1 MPMNV
6 FFFYTA
12 FPSIAHCSS
21 LAMPTTKP
29 DPERL
34 AILKAHSTF
43 GTCVCVCVCIAR
55 PCACVC
61 VCMCPCLVACTYN
74 AYARSST
81 RRDCKMTTGTKGL
94 WNLGSRKVMRL
105 GSWRRCW
112 KMERRLNGLLHFC
125 SHIPPW
131 SLVYQGFICWR
142 CLQSSLPFWISRKE
156 AWTKTWISWLV
167 CLIPLTGKKHHNQS
181 DSNKANLPVMKS
193 MMLTDLIILIYFS
206 WIFSS
211 GVPFGVYILHLLL
224 PDPAAYQ
231 RSICT
236 GVATVICYQFSNRE
250 RDKGPNIK
258 PELPFQ
264 IYQKNSPFLHRR
276 HWRGWPW
283 SGNLLNK
290 KTLRLGMVGSLALF
304 RGPHF
309 ALQHVWSTK
318 WALIVYWR
326 RSGPLK
332 RATCTECLLP
342 RSSNF
347 TGGLQEAGHPTQV
360 IFGLVATQ
368 WF

>member
-1 MPMNV
+1 MHMPGV
-6 FFFYTA
+6 
-12 FPSIAHCSS
+12 
-21 LAMPTTKP
+21 LQG
-29 DPERL
+29 E
-34 AILKAHSTF
+34 
-43 GTCVCVCVCIAR
+43 IAR
-55 PCACVC
+55 WLPVPKVYGTWAAGRLCVWEAGEDVERWKGTLMACCIFV
-61 VCMCPCLVACTYN
+61 
-74 AYARSST
+74 
-81 RRDCKMTTGTKGL
+81 
-94 WNLGSRKVMRL
+94 
-105 GSWRRCW
+105 
-112 KMERRLNGLLHFC
+112 
-125 SHIPPW
+125 HISPPW

>member
-1 MPMNV
+1 MHMPGV
-6 FFFYTA
+6 LQGE
-12 FPSIAHCSS
+12 IARWLPVRKVYGTWAAGRLCVWE
-21 LAMPTTKP
+21 AGE
-29 DPERL
+29 DVERL
-34 AILKAHSTF
+34 
-43 GTCVCVCVCIAR
+43 
-55 PCACVC
+55 
-61 VCMCPCLVACTYN
+61 
-74 AYARSST
+74 
-81 RRDCKMTTGTKGL
+81 
-94 WNLGSRKVMRL
+94 
-105 GSWRRCW
+105 
-112 KMERRLNGLLHFC
+112 ERRLNGLLHFC
-125 SHIPPW
+125 STYPPHDHW
-131 SLVYQGFICWR
+131 FTRNLFAGGASSQVYLFGYQERRLERRHGYPGLFAWFLWQG
-142 CLQSSLPFWISRKE
+142 S
-156 AWTKTWISWLV
+156 
-167 CLIPLTGKKHHNQS
+167 KHHNQS

-309 ALQHVWSTK
+309 ALPACV
-318 WALIVYWR
+318 VNEM
-326 RSGPLK
+326 GPH
-332 RATCTECLLP
+332 CLLM
-342 RSSNF
+342 
-347 TGGLQEAGHPTQV
+347 
-360 IFGLVATQ
+360 
-368 WF
+368 